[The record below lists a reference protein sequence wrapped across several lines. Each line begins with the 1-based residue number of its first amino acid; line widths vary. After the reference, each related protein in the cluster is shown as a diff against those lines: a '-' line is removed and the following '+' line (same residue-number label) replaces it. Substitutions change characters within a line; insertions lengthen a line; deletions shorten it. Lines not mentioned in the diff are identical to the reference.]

1 LWTIACVGRIAQV
14 KVDCTGALRNFADSH
29 TFCDTEEVVV
39 VFEAGVQQYVRGVYG
54 KSFQFFQDVR
64 SELRKVTFP
73 NRKETI
79 ASTAVVVVVV
89 FIIAIYLGMVDFV
102 LSMVLGNLLN

>member
-1 LWTIACVGRIAQV
+1 M
-14 KVDCTGALRNFADSH
+14 F
-29 TFCDTEEVVV
+29 EVYI
-39 VFEAGVQQYVRGVYG
+39 QRYVRASYG
-54 KSFQFFQDVR
+54 KSIQFFQDVR

-79 ASTAVVVVVV
+79 ASTAVVIVVV

-102 LSMVLGNLLN
+102 LSMVLGNLLR

>member
-1 LWTIACVGRIAQV
+1 ML
-14 KVDCTGALRNFADSH
+14 
-29 TFCDTEEVVV
+29 
-39 VFEAGVQQYVRGVYG
+39 EAYIQRYVRDTYVR
-54 KSFQFFQDVR
+54 SIQFFQDVR

-79 ASTAVVVVVV
+79 ASTAVVIVVV